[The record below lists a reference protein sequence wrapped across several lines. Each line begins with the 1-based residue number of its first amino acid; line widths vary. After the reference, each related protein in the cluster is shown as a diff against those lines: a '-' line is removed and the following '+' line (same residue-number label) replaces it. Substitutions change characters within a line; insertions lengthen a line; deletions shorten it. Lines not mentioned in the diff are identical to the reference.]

1 MIDKAL
7 EFTCEVLGRFLRNR
21 LSPDEDKLVLNTIID
36 PDGTV
41 PKENQN
47 KLVLTLINIDNET
60 NRPFYVRNEKTANDQ
75 YSNINISE
83 RFNLYILI
91 SANFDDY
98 REGLKFLNMAILF
111 LQAHTRLDIQE
122 YPQMPSG
129 LTRLELDIEKIT
141 YHQMHSLWT
150 SMGAK
155 YQPSVIYKM
164 RLVTIQSGIG
174 TGFTP
179 AINQSANQ
187 VNV

>member
-7 EFTCEVLGRFLRNR
+7 EFTCDVLGQFLRNR
-21 LSPDEDKLVLNTIID
+21 LSPDENKLVLNTIID

-60 NRPFYVRNEKTANDQ
+60 NRPFYVRNEKTPDNQ
-75 YSNINISE
+75 FSNISLSE

-98 REGLKFLNMAILF
+98 REGLKFLNAAILY
-111 LQAHTRLDIQE
+111 LQAHTRLDMQE
-122 YPQMPSG
+122 FPQMPSG
-129 LTRLELDIEKIT
+129 LTRVELDIEKIT

-164 RLVTIQSGIG
+164 RLVTLQSGNVS
-174 TGFTP
+174 GFTP
-179 AINQSANQ
+179 AINQTQNHAT
-187 VNV
+187 V